1 MLIGNTNIKEQI
13 KVAIESAKKRNMA
26 PPHMLMS
33 GHPGCGK
40 TSTAREVAKQLGTDF
55 ISLIPETLKDQ
66 RAILNL
72 LDSLNF
78 IGYDELGNRVAP
90 IKPTIVFID
99 ECHRIPM
106 YGQEKLGIIMENFTL
121 DTGKIGKVFWV
132 PYFTVIGATT
142 LAGAMSKPFL
152 DRFKLNFFFETYNI
166 QDSINIVDY
175 HAKQLKIAI
184 TKKAIE
190 DVAIRSRG
198 VPRTM
203 VKYLERCRDMMLAVG
218 SSLVTSKLSNST
230 FESLEIDKKGFNKI
244 ELKVLKAL
252 YDYDKPLSLE
262 NLVMITGESKQT
274 IQSDIEAQLIKN
286 GFIVRS
292 GKGREI
298 TPKGR
303 LYLEEE
309 GYAGNGLGRK
319 TISINYSRK

>member
-1 MLIGNTNIKEQI
+1 M
-13 KVAIESAKKRNMA
+13 
-26 PPHMLMS
+26 
-33 GHPGCGK
+33 
-40 TSTAREVAKQLGTDF
+40 LGTDF
-55 ISLIPETLKDQ
+55 ISLIPEALKDQ
-66 RAILNL
+66 RAILDL

-78 IGYDELGNRVAP
+78 TGYDELGNRTAP
-90 IKPTIVFID
+90 IKPTVVFID

-121 DTGKIGKVFWV
+121 DTGKVGKVFWV

-142 LAGAMSKPFL
+142 LAGNMSKPFL

-166 QDSINIVDY
+166 QDSIEIVNY
-175 HAKQLKIAI
+175 HAKRLNMAI
-184 TKKAIE
+184 TKKAII
-190 DVAIRSRG
+190 DIASRGRG

-203 VKYLERCRDMMLAVG
+203 VKYLERCRDMMLSIG
-218 SSLVTSKLSNST
+218 SNLVTSKLTTDT
-230 FESLEIDKKGFNKI
+230 FTSLEIDKRGFNKI

-262 NLVMITGESKQT
+262 NLVMVTGESKQT
-274 IQSDIEAQLIKN
+274 IQSDIESHLIKN

-303 LYLEEE
+303 MYLEEE
-309 GYAGNGLGRK
+309 GYAGSGVGRK
-319 TISINYSRK
+319 TLSINYART